1 MICRRCSHK
10 INEIDAYCRTCGLK
24 TYNNISEV
32 TTELST
38 QMNKLNLNVEK
49 EETNKSNILILSI
62 GITVIVMLILILTIL
77 IYTIL
82 KNS

>member
-1 MICRRCSHK
+1 MICRRCSHEIK
-10 INEIDAYCRTCGLK
+10 EIDAYCRTCGLK

-32 TTELST
+32 NAQLSAEI
-38 QMNKLNLNVEK
+38 NKLSLSEEK
-49 EETNKSNILILSI
+49 EEKNKSNILILSI
-62 GITVIVMLILILTIL
+62 GITVIIMLILILTIL